1 MITLRTFAQVRAA
14 VSGSVAL
21 VPTMGFLHE
30 GHMSLITAGSRVA
43 DTTVVSLFVNPTQFG
58 DARDLKAYPRNEQRD
73 AALAQQAGADILFA
87 PSVEEVYPEG
97 EHVTVHVDGVSDAME
112 GRFRQGHFEGVA
124 TVVAKL
130 FAGTG
135 PDHAMFGRKD
145 AQQLAVV
152 QTMANGL
159 RFPVQIHAVPTVRE
173 QDGLALS
180 SRNVRLPPEVR
191 GDAVLL
197 SQALFAAADA
207 IEAGIDDVPRLRTI
221 AQSVVDGAP
230 GVDLEYI
237 EVADAA
243 SATPVHAINGDSF
256 LAIAANVGGVRLID
270 NVAIEAETMT
280 VDRGTV
286 LDHPSI
292 LYEEAPCS

>member
-30 GHMSLITAGSRVA
+30 GHMSLITAGSGVA

-58 DARDLKAYPRNEQRD
+58 NDDDLQAYPRNEQRD

-97 EHVTVHVDGVSDAME
+97 ERVTVDVAGVSDAME
-112 GRFRQGHFEGVA
+112 GRFRQGHFSGVV

-130 FAGTG
+130 FAGIG

-152 QTMANGL
+152 RTMAGGL
-159 RFPVQIHAVPTVRE
+159 RFPIQIHAAPTVRE
-173 QDGLALS
+173 HDGLALS

-191 GDAVLL
+191 GDAILL
-197 SQALFAAADA
+197 SRALFAAADA
-207 IEAGIDDVPRLRTI
+207 IEGGIDDVPRLRSI
-221 AQSVVDGAP
+221 ARSVVEGVP
-230 GVDLEYI
+230 GVELEYI

-243 SATPVHAINGDSF
+243 SATPVDALSEDSF
-256 LAIAANVGGVRLID
+256 LAIAAVVGGVRLID

-286 LDHPSI
+286 LDRPSI
-292 LYEEAPCS
+292 LYEEAPCF